1 MNRMAA
7 AVVIVLTALSLGTAR
22 AAVAHA
28 GAATAAVKPSQ
39 EAVSPS
45 EALERVASEQLSQLD
60 TGDIERFLRQVDD
73 DVAQRLPKFDIK
85 HIMSTHGTDLM
96 DLPWIGR
103 ELIGY
108 LIHELQLNLRL
119 LGELVVVAVV
129 CTLLCLLGAGLGED
143 GPAAV
148 AWAVG
153 YMVMVVLGVRSF
165 CVTAEIATRAVEQ
178 MTSFMYA
185 VIPALMGTLAAT
197 GGVVT
202 AAVVS
207 PFMMGATAAVG
218 TLVKTTVVPLLL
230 MAVTLSLVG
239 EISQRKQLSRLA
251 ALLKWAGMTVMG
263 LAATVFVALAGM
275 RGGLASVS
283 DGAAAKAVKFLSGN
297 MVPVVGKVFG
307 DALDLVA
314 TSSLLVRGALGAF
327 GLATLAVVC
336 LFPVM
341 KMTAIMLVFRIA
353 AAVTQPLGD
362 SRVSDCLDELGGA
375 LSSLCVCVATVGLM
389 FFIGVS
395 IVVGL
400 GGVVVAVR

>member
-1 MNRMAA
+1 MNRVA
-7 AVVIVLTALSLGTAR
+7 AVVVIALIALSLGTAQ
-22 AAVAHA
+22 
-28 GAATAAVKPSQ
+28 ATAAAVRRPQ
-39 EAVSPS
+39 GAVSSS
-45 EALERVASEQLSQLD
+45 EALESAASEQLSQLD

-73 DVAQRLPKFDIK
+73 DVAKRMPVFDIK
-85 HIMSTHGTDLM
+85 HIMSTHGTDLL

-103 ELIGY
+103 ELVGF
-108 LIHELQLNLRL
+108 LVHELQLNLGL

-129 CTLLCLLGAGLGED
+129 CTMLCLLGASLGED

-148 AWAVG
+148 AWAVC

-165 CVTAEIATRAVEQ
+165 SVSAEIATHAVDQ

-185 VIPALMGTLAAT
+185 VIPALMGMLAAS

-207 PFMMGATAAVG
+207 PFMLGATAAVG
-218 TLVKTTVVPLLL
+218 TLVKTTVIPLLL
-230 MAVTLSLVG
+230 MSVTLSLVG
-239 EISQRKQLSRLA
+239 EVSQRKQLSRLA
-251 ALLKWAGMTVMG
+251 GLLKWAAMTLLG

-327 GLATLAVVC
+327 GLTTLAVVC

-341 KMTAIMLVFRIA
+341 KMTAIMLMFRIA
-353 AAVTQPLGD
+353 AAVTKPLGD

-375 LSSLCVCVATVGLM
+375 LSSLCVCVATVGMM

>member
-1 MNRMAA
+1 MRRAT
-7 AVVIVLTALSLGTAR
+7 VLARGALLWATLT
-22 AAVAHA
+22 VLVLA
-28 GAATAAVKPSQ
+28 GATAATSSED
-39 EAVSPS
+39 EAVLAA
-45 EALERVASEQLSQLD
+45 ETLEDAAVQHLSQLD
-60 TGDIERFLRQVDD
+60 TDGIERFLRGVDD
-73 DVAQRLPKFDIK
+73 DVAQRLPEFDIRR
-85 HIMSTHGTDLM
+85 IMSTHGSNLL
-96 DLPWIGR
+96 DLPRLGR
-103 ELIGY
+103 ELAGVFIR
-108 LIHELQLNLRL
+108 EVQLNLRL

-129 CTLLCLLGAGLGED
+129 CTMLCLLGAGFGEE

-148 AWAVG
+148 AWAAC

-165 CVTAEIATRAVEQ
+165 SVSAEIATRAVDQ

-185 VIPALMGTLAAT
+185 VIPALIGTLAAS
-197 GGVVT
+197 GGVAT

-207 PFMMGATAAVG
+207 PFMLGATAAVG
-218 TLVKTTVVPLLL
+218 TLVKTTIIPLLL

-239 EISQRKQLSRLA
+239 EISRRKQLSRLA
-251 ALLKWAGMTVMG
+251 GLLKWAGMTLLG
-263 LAATVFVALAGM
+263 LATTVFVAFTGV
-275 RGGLASVS
+275 RGGLASIS
-283 DGAAAKAVKFLSGN
+283 DGAAAKAVKFLSGS

-314 TSSLLVRGALGAF
+314 ASSLLVRGAVGAF
-327 GLATLAVVC
+327 GLVTLAVVC

-341 KMTAIMLVFRIA
+341 KMTAIMLMFRIA

-362 SRVSDCLDELGGA
+362 SRVSDCLSELGDA

>member
-1 MNRMAA
+1 MNRVA
-7 AVVIVLTALSLGTAR
+7 AVVVIALIALSLGTAQ
-22 AAVAHA
+22 
-28 GAATAAVKPSQ
+28 ATAAAVRRPQ
-39 EAVSPS
+39 GAVSAS
-45 EALERVASEQLSQLD
+45 EALESAASEQLSQLD

-73 DVAQRLPKFDIK
+73 DVAKRMPAFDIK
-85 HIMSTHGTDLM
+85 HIMSTHGTDLL

-103 ELIGY
+103 EVVGFLV
-108 LIHELQLNLRL
+108 HELQLNLGL

-129 CTLLCLLGAGLGED
+129 CTMLCLLGASLGED

-148 AWAVG
+148 AWAVC

-165 CVTAEIATRAVEQ
+165 SVSAEIATHAVDQ

-185 VIPALMGTLAAT
+185 VIPALMGMLAAS

-207 PFMMGATAAVG
+207 PFMLGATAAVG
-218 TLVKTTVVPLLL
+218 TLVKTTVMPLLL
-230 MAVTLSLVG
+230 MSVTLSLVG
-239 EISQRKQLSRLA
+239 EVSQRKQLSRLA
-251 ALLKWAGMTVMG
+251 GLLKWAAMTLLG

-341 KMTAIMLVFRIA
+341 KMTAIMLMFRIA
-353 AAVTQPLGD
+353 AAITQPLGD

-375 LSSLCVCVATVGLM
+375 LSSLCVCVATVGMM

>member
-1 MNRMAA
+1 MNRVAA
-7 AVVIVLTALSLGTAR
+7 AVVIALIALSLGTAQ
-22 AAVAHA
+22 AAA
-28 GAATAAVKPSQ
+28 AAVKQPQ
-39 EAVSPS
+39 GAVSSS
-45 EALERVASEQLSQLD
+45 EALESAASEQLSQLD

-73 DVAQRLPKFDIK
+73 DVAKRMPAFDIK
-85 HIMSTHGTDLM
+85 HIMSTHGTDLL

-103 ELIGY
+103 EVVGFLV
-108 LIHELQLNLRL
+108 HELQLNLGL

-129 CTLLCLLGAGLGED
+129 CTMLCLLGASLGED

-148 AWAVG
+148 AWAVC

-165 CVTAEIATRAVEQ
+165 SVSAEIATHAVDQ

-185 VIPALMGTLAAT
+185 VIPALMGMLAAS

-207 PFMMGATAAVG
+207 PFMLGATAAVG
-218 TLVKTTVVPLLL
+218 TLVKTTVIPLLL
-230 MAVTLSLVG
+230 MSVTLSLVG
-239 EISQRKQLSRLA
+239 EVSQRKQLSRLA
-251 ALLKWAGMTVMG
+251 GLLKWAAMTLLG

-341 KMTAIMLVFRIA
+341 KMTAIMLMFRIA
-353 AAVTQPLGD
+353 AAITQPLGD

-375 LSSLCVCVATVGLM
+375 LSSLCVCVATVGMM

>member
-1 MNRMAA
+1 MNRLAA
-7 AVVIVLTALSLGTAR
+7 AVVIALIALSSGAVQ
-22 AAVAHA
+22 AA
-28 GAATAAVKPSQ
+28 AAAAAPTQ
-39 EAVSPS
+39 GAVSSS
-45 EALERVASEQLSQLD
+45 ETLERAASEQLSQLD

-73 DVAQRLPKFDIK
+73 DVAQRLPAFDIK
-85 HIMSTHGTDLM
+85 NIMSTHGTDVM

-103 ELIGY
+103 ELVGF
-108 LIHELQLNLRL
+108 LVRELQLNLKL

-129 CTLLCLLGAGLGED
+129 CTMLCLLGASFGED

-148 AWAVG
+148 AWAVC
-153 YMVMVVLGVRSF
+153 YMVIVVLGVRSF
-165 CVTAEIATRAVEQ
+165 SVSAEIATRAVDQ

-185 VIPALMGTLAAT
+185 VIPALMGALAAS

-207 PFMMGATAAVG
+207 PFMLGATAAVG
-218 TLVKTTVVPLLL
+218 TLVKTTVIPLLL
-230 MAVTLSLVG
+230 MSVTLSLVG
-239 EISQRKQLSRLA
+239 EVSQRKQLSRLA
-251 ALLKWAGMTVMG
+251 GLLKWAGMTLLG
-263 LAATVFVALAGM
+263 LAATVFVAFAGM

-283 DGAAAKAVKFLSGN
+283 DGAAAKAVKFLSGS

-341 KMTAIMLVFRIA
+341 KMTAIMLMFRIA

-362 SRVSDCLDELGGA
+362 SRVSDCLDELGSA
-375 LSSLCVCVATVGLM
+375 LSSLCVCVATVGMM

>member
-1 MNRMAA
+1 MNRVAA
-7 AVVIVLTALSLGTAR
+7 AVMIALIALSSGTAQ
-22 AAVAHA
+22 AAAS
-28 GAATAAVKPSQ
+28 AAALPAQ
-39 EAVSPS
+39 GAVSPS
-45 EALERVASEQLSQLD
+45 DALERTASEQLSQLD

-73 DVAQRLPKFDIK
+73 DVAQRLPAFDIK
-85 HIMSTHGTDLM
+85 HIMSTHGTDVM

-103 ELIGY
+103 ELVGF
-108 LIHELQLNLRL
+108 LVRELQLNLKL

-129 CTLLCLLGAGLGED
+129 CTMLCLLGASFGED

-148 AWAVG
+148 AWAVC

-165 CVTAEIATRAVEQ
+165 SVSAEIATRAVDQ

-185 VIPALMGTLAAT
+185 VIPALMGMLAAS

-218 TLVKTTVVPLLL
+218 TLVKTTVIPLLL
-230 MAVTLSLVG
+230 MSVTLSLVG
-239 EISQRKQLSRLA
+239 EVSQRKQLSRLA
-251 ALLKWAGMTVMG
+251 GLLRWAGMTLLG
-263 LAATVFVALAGM
+263 LAATVFVALAGV

-283 DGAAAKAVKFLSGN
+283 DGAAAKAVKFLSGS

-341 KMTAIMLVFRIA
+341 KMTAIMLMFRIA

-375 LSSLCVCVATVGLM
+375 LSSLCVCVATVGMM

>member
-1 MNRMAA
+1 MNRVA
-7 AVVIVLTALSLGTAR
+7 AVVVIALIALSLGTAQ
-22 AAVAHA
+22 
-28 GAATAAVKPSQ
+28 ATAAAVRRPQ
-39 EAVSPS
+39 GAVSAS
-45 EALERVASEQLSQLD
+45 EALESAASEQLSQLD

-73 DVAQRLPKFDIK
+73 DVAKRMPAFDIK
-85 HIMSTHGTDLM
+85 HIMSTHGTDLL

-103 ELIGY
+103 EVVGFLV
-108 LIHELQLNLRL
+108 HELQLNLGL

-129 CTLLCLLGAGLGED
+129 CTMLCLLGASLGED

-148 AWAVG
+148 AWAVC

-165 CVTAEIATRAVEQ
+165 SVSAEIATHAVDQ

-185 VIPALMGTLAAT
+185 VIPALMGMLAAS

-207 PFMMGATAAVG
+207 PFMLGATAAVG
-218 TLVKTTVVPLLL
+218 TLVKTTVIPLLL
-230 MAVTLSLVG
+230 MSVTLSLVG
-239 EISQRKQLSRLA
+239 EVSQRRQLSRLA
-251 ALLKWAGMTVMG
+251 GLLKWAAMTLLG

-341 KMTAIMLVFRIA
+341 KMTAIMLMFRIA
-353 AAVTQPLGD
+353 AAITQPLGD

-375 LSSLCVCVATVGLM
+375 LSSLCVCVATVGMM

>member
-60 TGDIERFLRQVDD
+60 TGDIERFLRQIDD

-251 ALLKWAGMTVMG
+251 GLLKWAGMTVMG

-283 DGAAAKAVKFLSGN
+283 DGAAAKAVSSCQATWCRWSARSS
-297 MVPVVGKVFG
+297 VTRWTWW
-307 DALDLVA
+307 
-314 TSSLLVRGALGAF
+314 TSSLLVRGRWGVWPGDAGRRLSLSCDEDDRHHAGVQNR
-327 GLATLAVVC
+327 GC
-336 LFPVM
+336 GH
-341 KMTAIMLVFRIA
+341 
-353 AAVTQPLGD
+353 QPLGD
-362 SRVSDCLDELGGA
+362 SRVSDCRTNWEVRFVA
-375 LSSLCVCVATVGLM
+375 VCMRGYCRADV
-389 FFIGVS
+389 FIGVS

>member
-1 MNRMAA
+1 MNRVAA
-7 AVVIVLTALSLGTAR
+7 AVLIALIALSTG
-22 AAVAHA
+22 AACAA
-28 GAATAAVKPSQ
+28 GAAATDIAASD
-39 EAVSPS
+39 
-45 EALERVASEQLSQLD
+45 ALAHAASEQLSQLD

-73 DVAQRLPKFDIK
+73 DVAPRLPTFDIK
-85 HIMSTHGTDLM
+85 QIMSTHGTDLV
-96 DLPWIGR
+96 DLPRMGR
-103 ELIGY
+103 ELATFIV
-108 LIHELQLNLRL
+108 HELQLNLKL
-119 LGELVVVAVV
+119 LGELVVVGVV
-129 CTLLCLLGAGLGED
+129 CTMLCLLGANLGED
-143 GPAAV
+143 GPAGV
-148 AWAVG
+148 AWAVC

-165 CVTAEIATRAVEQ
+165 SVAAQIATRAVDQ

-185 VIPALMGTLAAT
+185 VIPALMGLLAAS

-218 TLVKTTVVPLLL
+218 TLVKTTVIPLLL

-239 EISQRKQLSRLA
+239 EVSQRKQLSRLA
-251 ALLKWAGMTVMG
+251 GLLKWAGMTLLG
-263 LAATVFVALAGM
+263 LSATVFVAVAGM

-341 KMTAIMLVFRIA
+341 KMTAIMLMFRIA
-353 AAVTQPLGD
+353 AAITQPLGD
-362 SRVSDCLDELGGA
+362 SRVSDCLSQLGDA

-400 GGVVVAVR
+400 GGVVAAVR

>member
-1 MNRMAA
+1 MNRVAA
-7 AVVIVLTALSLGTAR
+7 AVMIALIALSSGTAQ
-22 AAVAHA
+22 AAAS
-28 GAATAAVKPSQ
+28 AAALPAQ
-39 EAVSPS
+39 GAVSPS
-45 EALERVASEQLSQLD
+45 DALERTASEQLSQLD

-73 DVAQRLPKFDIK
+73 DVAQRLPAFDIK
-85 HIMSTHGTDLM
+85 HIMSTHGTDVM

-103 ELIGY
+103 ELVGF
-108 LIHELQLNLRL
+108 LVRELQLNLKL

-129 CTLLCLLGAGLGED
+129 CTMLCLLGASFGED

-148 AWAVG
+148 AWAVC

-165 CVTAEIATRAVEQ
+165 SVSAEIATRAVDQ

-185 VIPALMGTLAAT
+185 VIPALMGMLAAS

-218 TLVKTTVVPLLL
+218 TLVKTTVIPLLL
-230 MAVTLSLVG
+230 MSVTLSLVG
-239 EISQRKQLSRLA
+239 EVSQRKQLSRLA
-251 ALLKWAGMTVMG
+251 GLLKWAGMTLLG
-263 LAATVFVALAGM
+263 LAATVFVAFAGM

-283 DGAAAKAVKFLSGN
+283 DGAAAKAVKFLSGS

-327 GLATLAVVC
+327 GLTTLAVVC

-341 KMTAIMLVFRIA
+341 KMTAIMLMFRIA

-375 LSSLCVCVATVGLM
+375 LSSLCVCVATVGMM

>member
-1 MNRMAA
+1 MNRVA
-7 AVVIVLTALSLGTAR
+7 AVVVIALIALSLGTAQ
-22 AAVAHA
+22 
-28 GAATAAVKPSQ
+28 ATAAAVRRPQ
-39 EAVSPS
+39 GAVSAS
-45 EALERVASEQLSQLD
+45 EALESAASEQLSQLD

-73 DVAQRLPKFDIK
+73 DVAKRVPVFDIK
-85 HIMSTHGTDLM
+85 HIMSTHGTDLL

-103 ELIGY
+103 EVVGFLV
-108 LIHELQLNLRL
+108 HELQLNLGL

-129 CTLLCLLGAGLGED
+129 CTMLCLLGASLGED

-148 AWAVG
+148 AWAVC

-165 CVTAEIATRAVEQ
+165 SVSAEIATHAVDQ

-185 VIPALMGTLAAT
+185 VIPALMGMLAAS

-207 PFMMGATAAVG
+207 PFMLGATAAVG
-218 TLVKTTVVPLLL
+218 TLVKTTVMPLLL
-230 MAVTLSLVG
+230 MSVTLSLVG
-239 EISQRKQLSRLA
+239 EVSQRRQLSRLA
-251 ALLKWAGMTVMG
+251 GLLKWAAMTLLG

-341 KMTAIMLVFRIA
+341 KMTAIMLMFRIA
-353 AAVTQPLGD
+353 AAITQPLGD

-375 LSSLCVCVATVGLM
+375 LSSLCVCVATVGMM

>member
-1 MNRMAA
+1 MNRVA
-7 AVVIVLTALSLGTAR
+7 AVVVIALIALSLGTAQ
-22 AAVAHA
+22 
-28 GAATAAVKPSQ
+28 ATAAAVRRPQ
-39 EAVSPS
+39 GAVSAS
-45 EALERVASEQLSQLD
+45 EALESAASEQLSQLD

-73 DVAQRLPKFDIK
+73 DVAKRMPVFDIK
-85 HIMSTHGTDLM
+85 HIMSTHGTDLL

-103 ELIGY
+103 EVVGFLV
-108 LIHELQLNLRL
+108 HELQLNLGL

-129 CTLLCLLGAGLGED
+129 CTMLCLLGASLGED

-148 AWAVG
+148 AWAVC

-165 CVTAEIATRAVEQ
+165 SVSAEIATHAVDQ

-185 VIPALMGTLAAT
+185 VIPALMGMLAAS

-207 PFMMGATAAVG
+207 PFMLGATAAVG
-218 TLVKTTVVPLLL
+218 TLVKTTVIPLLL
-230 MAVTLSLVG
+230 MSVTLSLVG
-239 EISQRKQLSRLA
+239 EVSQRKQLSRLA
-251 ALLKWAGMTVMG
+251 GLLKWAAMTLLG

-341 KMTAIMLVFRIA
+341 KMTAIMLMFRIA
-353 AAVTQPLGD
+353 AAITQPLGD

-375 LSSLCVCVATVGLM
+375 LSSLCVCVATVGMM

>member
-1 MNRMAA
+1 MNRVA
-7 AVVIVLTALSLGTAR
+7 AVVVIALIALSLGTAQ
-22 AAVAHA
+22 
-28 GAATAAVKPSQ
+28 ATAAAVRRPQ
-39 EAVSPS
+39 GAVSAS
-45 EALERVASEQLSQLD
+45 EALESAASEQLSQLD

-73 DVAQRLPKFDIK
+73 DVAKRMPAFDIK
-85 HIMSTHGTDLM
+85 HIMSTHGTDLL

-103 ELIGY
+103 EVVGFLV
-108 LIHELQLNLRL
+108 HELQLNLGL

-129 CTLLCLLGAGLGED
+129 CTMLCLLGASLGED

-148 AWAVG
+148 AWAVC

-165 CVTAEIATRAVEQ
+165 SVSAEIATHAVDQ

-185 VIPALMGTLAAT
+185 VIPALMGMLAAS

-207 PFMMGATAAVG
+207 PFMLGATAAVG
-218 TLVKTTVVPLLL
+218 TLVKTTVIPLLL
-230 MAVTLSLVG
+230 MSVTLSMVG
-239 EISQRKQLSRLA
+239 EVSQRKQLSRLA
-251 ALLKWAGMTVMG
+251 GLLKWAAMTLLG

-341 KMTAIMLVFRIA
+341 KMTAIMLMFRIA
-353 AAVTQPLGD
+353 AAITQPLGD

-375 LSSLCVCVATVGLM
+375 LSSLCVCVATVGMM

>member
-1 MNRMAA
+1 MNRVAA
-7 AVVIVLTALSLGTAR
+7 AALITLIALSPKAGH
-22 AAVAHA
+22 AA
-28 GAATAAVKPSQ
+28 AATSTASALPAQWSTSSAA
-39 EAVSPS
+39 EAV
-45 EALERVASEQLSQLD
+45 EDAADEHLSQLD

-73 DVAQRLPKFDIK
+73 DVAQRLPEFDIK
-85 HIMSTHGTDLM
+85 HIMSTHGTDLV

-103 ELIGY
+103 ELVGY
-108 LIHELQLNLRL
+108 LVHELQLNLKL

-129 CTLLCLLGAGLGED
+129 CTMLCLLGTGLGED

-148 AWAVG
+148 AWAVC
-153 YMVMVVLGVRSF
+153 YMVVVVLGVRSF
-165 CVTAEIATRAVEQ
+165 SVSAEIARRAVDQ

-185 VIPALMGTLAAT
+185 VIPALMGMLAAS

-207 PFMMGATAAVG
+207 PFMLGATAAVG
-218 TLVKTTVVPLLL
+218 TLVKTAVIPLLL
-230 MAVTLSLVG
+230 MAVTLNLVG
-239 EISQRKQLSRLA
+239 QISQRKQLSRLA
-251 ALLKWAGMTVMG
+251 GLLKWAGMTSLG
-263 LAATVFVALAGM
+263 LSATVFVAFTGM

-327 GLATLAVVC
+327 GLATLAIVC

-341 KMTAIMLVFRIA
+341 KMTAIMLMFRIA

-362 SRVSDCLDELGGA
+362 SRVSDCLDELGDA
-375 LSSLCVCVATVGLM
+375 LSALCVCVATVGLM

>member
-1 MNRMAA
+1 MNRVAA
-7 AVVIVLTALSLGTAR
+7 AVVIALIALSLGTAQ
-22 AAVAHA
+22 
-28 GAATAAVKPSQ
+28 ATAAAVRRPQ
-39 EAVSPS
+39 GAVSAS
-45 EALERVASEQLSQLD
+45 EALESAASEQLSQLD

-73 DVAQRLPKFDIK
+73 DVAKRMPVFDIK
-85 HIMSTHGTDLM
+85 HIMSTHGTDLL

-103 ELIGY
+103 EVVGFLV
-108 LIHELQLNLRL
+108 HELQLNLGL

-129 CTLLCLLGAGLGED
+129 CTMLCLLGASLGED

-148 AWAVG
+148 AWAVC

-165 CVTAEIATRAVEQ
+165 SVSAEIATHAVDQ

-185 VIPALMGTLAAT
+185 VIPALMGMLAAS

-207 PFMMGATAAVG
+207 PFMLGATAAVG
-218 TLVKTTVVPLLL
+218 TLVKTTVIPLLL
-230 MAVTLSLVG
+230 MSVTLSLVG
-239 EISQRKQLSRLA
+239 EVSQRKQLSRLA
-251 ALLKWAGMTVMG
+251 GLLKWAAMTLLG

-341 KMTAIMLVFRIA
+341 KMTAIMLMFRIA
-353 AAVTQPLGD
+353 AAITQPLGD

-375 LSSLCVCVATVGLM
+375 LSSLCVCVATVGMM